1 MREEALIDSVK
12 ATSAVSKQNAST
24 QQSKQASPNPTTT
37 NNNNTT
43 QNVTKSKN
51 LSELTKAAKASKNPS
66 DNIY

>member
-12 ATSAVSKQNAST
+12 ATSALSKQNPST
-24 QQSKQASPNPTTT
+24 QQSKQASPHPTTT
-37 NNNNTT
+37 NNYNTT
-43 QNVTKSKN
+43 QSVTKSKN